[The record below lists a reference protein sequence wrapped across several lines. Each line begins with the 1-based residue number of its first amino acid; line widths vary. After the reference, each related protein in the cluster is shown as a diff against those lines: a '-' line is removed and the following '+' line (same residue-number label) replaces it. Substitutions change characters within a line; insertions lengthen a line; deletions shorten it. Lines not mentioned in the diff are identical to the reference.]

1 MQIRQKGMSLL
12 LVLLLTLM
20 ASLLVFSA
28 LNNAISQERMSGNF
42 QKKLNAEHLAD
53 QAVFASYHQLNRF
66 VRDPAN
72 VNKTDAELAAA
83 AAVEPQNLSAGR
95 SYSSSAATLTA
106 TGLAVNAAGNRYQ
119 DSLASRRV
127 LFRKIT
133 DSGSQQRPFGHA
145 VTGCEGVN
153 LSASGGI
160 SSYDST
166 NPTATGTNVVVQTV
180 NSNGH
185 IELSGAAPIRG
196 DVLSR
201 GNVSLSGSALI
212 TGRVH
217 ANGDILL
224 NNATA
229 TIEKEVWARGSIQI
243 ISTVKVLAELKTNQA
258 LTITA
263 PTKLA
268 GGIKVKGHTTVS
280 NYGQINPVGQ
290 PVEYGTIASP
300 VQIQGN
306 LQLGADYIKAVFD
319 DLAAVQYSGTVNPSG
334 IGQKVALSN
343 NQFPEV
349 PLLPID
355 NKDRHSTDFNPICDA
370 LDIAPQVQN
379 MNKPATLTALNLLE
393 PDTVYQL
400 SNTQGQFLQPDRLT
414 GQHSPANTNF
424 LGQSIRSYF
433 FSELNLTNSE
443 LQISGDITI
452 YVRDKVKLGANAKLR
467 IMDNSTLT
475 LISSGKIIFAADAKL
490 LNQQG
495 RKPEGLVNQKP
506 VFAIYSAFA
515 GLAGEGNAA
524 DQDKAGIDISGA
536 ADGIYA
542 AIYAPL
548 TDIKIA
554 GIGRQNYFAGAALG
568 RKVNLGGD
576 GLIRYDQALGKIGGG
591 GVVKPLQPPRIAFN
605 GW

>member
-1 MQIRQKGMSLL
+1 MQVRQKGMSLL

-42 QKKLNAEHLAD
+42 QKKLNAELLAD
-53 QAVFASYHQLNRF
+53 QAVFESYHQLNRF
-66 VRDPAN
+66 VREPAN
-72 VNKTDAELAAA
+72 ANKTDAELAAA
-83 AAVEPQNLSAGR
+83 AAVAVQNLSGGR
-95 SYSSSAATLTA
+95 SFTTTAATLTA
-106 TGLAVNAAGNRYQ
+106 TGLTVDAAGNRYQ
-119 DSLASRRV
+119 DSLATRRV
-127 LFRKIT
+127 LFRKVT
-133 DSGSQQRPFGHA
+133 ESGSQQRPFGHA

-160 SSYDST
+160 SSYDSS
-166 NPTATGTNVVVQTV
+166 NPAATGTNVVVQTV

-185 IELSGAAPIRG
+185 VELSGAAPIEG

-201 GNVSLSGSALI
+201 GNISLAGSAVI

-217 ANGDILL
+217 ANGDIWL
-224 NNATA
+224 NNGSA
-229 TIEKEVWARGSIQI
+229 TIQKEVWARGNIHI
-243 ISTVKVLAELKTNQA
+243 NSTVKLLAELKTNQA

-306 LQLGADYIKAVFD
+306 LLLSADYIKAVFD
-319 DLAAVQYSGTVNPSG
+319 DLAAVQYSGTANPAG
-334 IGQKVALSN
+334 IGQKVALDT
-343 NQFPEV
+343 NQFPDV
-349 PLLPID
+349 PLLAID
-355 NKDRHSTDFNPICDA
+355 NNDRSSADFNPICDA
-370 LDIAPQVQN
+370 LDIAPQVEK
-379 MNKPATLTALNLLE
+379 MEKPATLTALHLTE

-400 SNTQGQFLQPDRLT
+400 SNTQGQFLQPDRPT
-414 GQHSPANTNF
+414 GQHSPANTKF

-452 YVRDKVKLGANAKLR
+452 YVRDRMQLGANAKLR
-467 IMDNSTLT
+467 ILDNSTLT
-475 LISSGKIIFAADAKL
+475 LISSGKIIFSADAKL

-495 RKPEGLVNQKP
+495 GKPEGIVNQKP

-524 DQDKAGIDISGA
+524 DKDKAGIDISGA

-554 GIGRQNYFAGAALG
+554 GIGRGNYFAGAALG
-568 RKVNLGGD
+568 KKVSIGGD

-591 GVVKPLQPPRIAFN
+591 GVVKPQTPPRIVFN